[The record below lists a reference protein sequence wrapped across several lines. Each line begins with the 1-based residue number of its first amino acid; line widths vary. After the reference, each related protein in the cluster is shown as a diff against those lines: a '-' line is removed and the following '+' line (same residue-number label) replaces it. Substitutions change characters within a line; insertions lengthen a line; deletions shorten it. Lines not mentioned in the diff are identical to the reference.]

1 MGFCTVSV
9 GTSFSADFAGM
20 VLVDSD
26 SLAVLRMTVPPY
38 RWTFSIASFCS
49 QITFFSCEGYGGSCI
64 YCRFLISGYDIH

>member
-26 SLAVLRMTVPPY
+26 SLAVLL
-38 RWTFSIASFCS
+38 FLSGAS
-49 QITFFSCEGYGGSCI
+49 
-64 YCRFLISGYDIH
+64 SGLL